1 MTVEVGQVVEDFILP
16 NQDGENVSL
25 SDFRGKN
32 VVLYF
37 YPKDM
42 TPGCTTQA
50 CDFRDH
56 HESFKDQNTV
66 IIGIS
71 PDPVERHQKF
81 IAKHDLPFTLL
92 ADEDHK
98 IAEAFGVWK
107 LKKNFGREYYGI
119 ERSTFI
125 IDEDGVLRKEFRK
138 VRVKGH
144 VEQALEYIRD
154 HMSKD

>member
-1 MTVEVGQVVEDFILP
+1 MEIGEKAPDFTLQ
-16 NQDGENVSL
+16 NQDGEDVQL
-25 SDFRGKN
+25 ADFKGKN

-56 HESFKDQNTV
+56 YDEFSELNAV
-66 IIGIS
+66 ILGVS

-81 IAKHDLPFTLL
+81 IDKYELPFHLL
-92 ADEDHK
+92 ADVDHEVAK
-98 IAEAFGVWK
+98 EYGVWQ
-107 LKKNFGREYYGI
+107 LKKMFGNEFYGI
-119 ERSTFI
+119 VRSTFI
-125 IDEDGVLRKEFRK
+125 IDKEGKLVKDFRN

-144 VEQALEYIRD
+144 VERALEFL
-154 HMSKD
+154 KNEVK